1 MSAPILRTRSFLL
14 GLSVVVLMVIIIAV
28 VLPRTR
34 GSAVTI
40 TFAGYATNQAGLR
53 GLTYVTQNHT
63 EMTLALRANLSGG
76 LGSPDAF
83 TSLPP
88 SGEARL
94 WLSVGS
100 NPPPHRVTVWGYA
113 PAPRAITWVI
123 QYLEKRNGRSNVDVS
138 RIVFEISPPAVTE

>member
-1 MSAPILRTRSFLL
+1 MSAPILRTRSFRL

-63 EMTLALRANLSGG
+63 EMTLALRARLVGG
-76 LGSPDAF
+76 LGNRDVF
-83 TSLPP
+83 MSLPP
-88 SGEARL
+88 SGEAKF
-94 WLSVGS
+94 WLPVGS
-100 NPPPHRVTVWGYA
+100 NHPPHRIRVSGST
-113 PAPRAITWVI
+113 PAPRVITHVI
-123 QYLEKRNGRSNVDVS
+123 QYLEKRKGHSNVEVS
-138 RIVFEISPPAVTE
+138 REVFEISPPAVTE